1 MSHAPNLPI
10 DFHKKWEATFEFR
23 ILGLQSSTPECASVG
38 RPDPDQGLA
47 PCLTPS
53 TPSDT
58 AKAFFMH
65 TIFIQSKI

>member
-23 ILGLQSSTPECASVG
+23 ILGFQSSTPECASVG

-65 TIFIQSKI
+65 TTFIQSKI